1 MASRSVDGRS
11 AGGAVACPHWLA
23 TEIGRDVL
31 AAGGNALDAA
41 VAMNAMLAVVYP
53 HMCGLG
59 GDLFLLYA
67 EARSGRIH
75 CLNASGPA
83 PALATV
89 EALGERGLGAVPARG
104 PLTATVPGAVAGW
117 RGASPPPPAW
127 PRGSRGGGRGGPAT
141 RCWAGG
147 CWAAGGRR
155 PPPERRCASP
165 NW

>member
-23 TEIGRDVL
+23 TETGRDVL

-67 EARSGRIH
+67 DARTGRIH

-83 PALATV
+83 PALAN
-89 EALGERGLGAVPARG
+89 ALRDATGVRFTEP
-104 PLTATVPGAVAGW
+104 PFTADRVW
-117 RGASPPPPAW
+117 QRL
-127 PRGSRGGGRGGPAT
+127 RGGPPP
-141 RCWAGG
+141 G
-147 CWAAGGRR
+147 C
-155 PPPERRCASP
+155 
-165 NW
+165 